1 MIDRYS
7 RPGMAA
13 IWSLEN
19 KYKTW
24 LEVEI
29 LAAEAWAELG
39 AIPKKAAEDI
49 RVRAAFEP
57 ERIAEIEEKTRHD
70 VIAFL
75 TNAGEHVGPSAR
87 YLHWGLTS
95 SDMLDTANAVLFK
108 QAVEI
113 IIDDVD
119 ALMDVIKRRA
129 FEHRDTVM
137 IGRSHGIHAEPITFG
152 LKLAIW
158 YDEMRRNRRRL
169 ENAKETISY
178 GKISGAVGTFAHV
191 DPRVE
196 SYVCEHLGLKPAPAS
211 NQIIQRDRYAEVFC
225 ALAVLASSIE
235 KIATEVRHLQRTEVL
250 EAEEYFRPGQKGS
263 SAMPHKRNP
272 ILSENLCG
280 LARLIRSYAI
290 PALENVTLWHERDI
304 SHSSVE
310 RVIGPDAFIG
320 TDFILGRLTGIL
332 DHLIV
337 YPDRMEHNLS
347 MLKGLIFSQ
356 QVLLT
361 LTQKGVSREE
371 SYRIVQKRAMEV
383 WEGNGTFKERLLEDQ
398 DLTKYL
404 TLEEIEAIFDIN
416 YHLKHVKTIFERVFG
431 VKGKY
436 KNHERQSTK
445 CTGQGASHAA
455 AGRRG
460 CRTGRS

>member
-13 IWSLEN
+13 IWTLEN

-39 AIPKKAAEDI
+39 TVPKNAAKDIRTKAAFD
-49 RVRAAFEP
+49 P
-57 ERIAEIEEKTRHD
+57 KRIAEIEEKTRHD

-75 TNAGEHVGPSAR
+75 TNVAEHVGPSAR

-95 SDMLDTANAVLFK
+95 SDMLDTANAVIFK
-108 QAVEI
+108 QAMEI
-113 IIDDVD
+113 IINDVD
-119 ALMDVIKRRA
+119 VLMDVIKKRA

-137 IGRSHGIHAEPITFG
+137 VGRSHGIHAEPVTFG

-158 YDEMRRNRRRL
+158 YDEMRRNRRRI
-169 ENAKETISY
+169 ENAKDTISY

-191 DPRVE
+191 DPRIE

-310 RVIGPDAFIG
+310 RVTGPDAFIG
-320 TDFILGRLTGIL
+320 TDFILSRLTGIL
-332 DHLIV
+332 DNLIV
-337 YPDRMEHNLS
+337 YPDRMKHNLN

-356 QVLLT
+356 QVLLI

-371 SYRIVQKRAMEV
+371 SYGIVQKRAMEV
-383 WEGNGTFKERLLEDQ
+383 WEGNGTFKERLLADQ
-398 DLTKYL
+398 DLAKHL
-404 TLEEIEAIFDIN
+404 AREEIEAIFDIN

-431 VKGKY
+431 AD
-436 KNHERQSTK
+436 Q
-445 CTGQGASHAA
+445 
-455 AGRRG
+455 
-460 CRTGRS
+460 

>member
-1 MIDRYS
+1 
-7 RPGMAA
+7 
-13 IWSLEN
+13 
-19 KYKTW
+19 
-24 LEVEI
+24 
-29 LAAEAWAELG
+29 
-39 AIPKKAAEDI
+39 
-49 RVRAAFEP
+49 
-57 ERIAEIEEKTRHD
+57 
-70 VIAFL
+70 
-75 TNAGEHVGPSAR
+75 
-87 YLHWGLTS
+87 
-95 SDMLDTANAVLFK
+95 
-108 QAVEI
+108 
-113 IIDDVD
+113 
-119 ALMDVIKRRA
+119 
-129 FEHRDTVM
+129 VM

-178 GKISGAVGTFAHV
+178 GKISGAVGTFAHA

-225 ALAVLASSIE
+225 VLAMLASSIE

-250 EAEEYFRPGQKGS
+250 EVEEYFRPGQKGS

-280 LARLIRSYAI
+280 LARLVRSYAI

-310 RVIGPDAFIG
+310 RVTGPDAFIG
-320 TDFILGRLTGIL
+320 TDFMLSRLTGIL
-332 DHLIV
+332 DNLIV
-337 YPDRMEHNLS
+337 YPDRMEHNLN

-356 QVLLT
+356 QVLLI

-371 SYRIVQKRAMEV
+371 SYGIVQKQAMEV
-383 WEGNGTFKERLLEDQ
+383 WGGNGTFKERLLADQ
-398 DLTKYL
+398 DLAKYL
-404 TLEEIEAIFDIN
+404 APEEIEAIFDIN

-431 VKGKY
+431 
-436 KNHERQSTK
+436 
-445 CTGQGASHAA
+445 AD
-455 AGRRG
+455 
-460 CRTGRS
+460 

>member
-13 IWSLEN
+13 IWIPEN

-29 LAAEAWAELG
+29 LAAEAWAEIG
-39 AIPKKAAEDI
+39 VIPKEAAKDI
-49 RVRAAFEP
+49 RTRAAFDP
-57 ERIAEIEEKTRHD
+57 ERIAKIEEKTRHD

-75 TNAGEHVGPSAR
+75 TNVAEYIGPSAR

-95 SDMLDTANAVLFK
+95 SDMLDTAMAVIFK
-108 QAVEI
+108 QAMEI
-113 IIDDVD
+113 IIDDVN
-119 ALMDVIKRRA
+119 ALMDVIKKRA

-152 LKLAIW
+152 LKLAVW

-178 GKISGAVGTFAHV
+178 GKISGAVGTFAHA

-196 SYVCEHLGLKPAPAS
+196 SYVCEHLSLKPAPAS

-280 LARLIRSYAI
+280 LARLVRSYTI
-290 PALENVTLWHERDI
+290 PSLENVILWHERDI

-320 TDFILGRLTGIL
+320 TDFILDRLTGIL

-337 YPDRMEHNLS
+337 YPDRMEHNLN

-371 SYRIVQKRAMEV
+371 SYRIVQKQAMEV
-383 WEGNGTFKERLLEDQ
+383 WEGNGTFKERLLADQ
-398 DLTKYL
+398 DLAKYL
-404 TLEEIEAIFDIN
+404 APEEIEAIFDIN

-431 VKGKY
+431 K
-436 KNHERQSTK
+436 
-445 CTGQGASHAA
+445 
-455 AGRRG
+455 
-460 CRTGRS
+460 